1 MGKFLF
7 YYELNFELHL
17 WLLRFYVCLFLA
29 LLVSCCTRNVSIS
42 SKLTSDWHRI
52 ATCLYSFHVFRIFN
66 IPSFFPILIIFV
78 IYIFVEEF
86 TQKVIMFIDL
96 FEKNFVSLIFFDSLI
111 YIPFISNIF
120 IISLILLILVLVF
133 LFLTC

>member
-1 MGKFLF
+1 MKPYVPGAFFVGTFLF

-29 LLVSCCTRNVSIS
+29 LLVSCGTRNVSIS
-42 SKLTSDWHRI
+42 SKLTRDWHRI

-66 IPSFFPILIIFV
+66 IPSFFPILIIFI

-86 TQKVIMFIDL
+86 TKKVLMFIDL
-96 FEKNFVSLIFFDSLI
+96 FEKKFG
-111 YIPFISNIF
+111 FIDF
-120 IISLILLILVLVF
+120 F
-133 LFLTC
+133 LFFVLYSIYF